1 MVFAELAEVEKR
13 FEALEIET
21 CPQPQFKPPFT
32 GLTTSSANI
41 LHQIKAHLR
50 GSRAFNQSDP
60 KLLAYCAAV
69 RPRAGRH

>member
-21 CPQPQFKPPFT
+21 RPQPQSELRFT
-32 GLTTSSANI
+32 RLTTDSALI

-50 GSRAFNQSDP
+50 GSRSLSQANP
-60 KLLAYCAAV
+60 GLLGDCPTI
-69 RPRAGRH
+69 RPRADSH